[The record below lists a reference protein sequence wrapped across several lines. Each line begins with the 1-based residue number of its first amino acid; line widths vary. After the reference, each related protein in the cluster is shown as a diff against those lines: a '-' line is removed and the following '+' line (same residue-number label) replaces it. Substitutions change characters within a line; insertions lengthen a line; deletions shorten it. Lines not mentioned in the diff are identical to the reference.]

1 MHVLNFD
8 CRQQYHNI
16 WQTWITNCWLKERQI
31 DEHKSATVLD
41 HWTCGAYN
49 PPLTIVEYIGQAS
62 VALGFGRHV
71 DGRGLW
77 CARDITILL
86 LLLYTLVT
94 EVQNVC
100 ENEGT
105 FFIIFQRW
113 TCQIKW
119 FEEEIFFTWKMI
131 MNDEKKKCFYK
142 NECLTCSS

>member
-8 CRQQYHNI
+8 CRQQYNNI
-16 WQTWITNCWLKERQI
+16 WQTWITNCWLKERQM

-62 VALGFGRHV
+62 VALGFGRHI

-100 ENEGT
+100 KNEGT
-105 FFIIFQRW
+105 FFYYISKMNLSNKMVRRGDIS
-113 TCQIKW
+113 
-119 FEEEIFFTWKMI
+119 TWKMT
-131 MNDEKKKCFYK
+131 MNDEIKKCFYK
-142 NECLTCSS
+142 NECLSC